1 MDVAGEAGSLTI
13 TEIPAVVS
21 CGSSFLCA
29 AVAMAEDAITDAI
42 MITAGSSFSFF
53 CAVEEIP
60 VAAETPVA
68 AEITA
73 VAADIGL

>member
-29 AVAMAEDAITDAI
+29 AVATTAADVDAII
-42 MITAGSSFSFF
+42 MTTAGSSFSFF